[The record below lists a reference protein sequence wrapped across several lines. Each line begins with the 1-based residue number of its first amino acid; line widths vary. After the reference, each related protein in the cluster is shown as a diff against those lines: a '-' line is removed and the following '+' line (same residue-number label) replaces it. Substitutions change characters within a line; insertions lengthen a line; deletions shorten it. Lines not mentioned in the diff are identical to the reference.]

1 MSLTLYYHPLS
12 SFCMKALI
20 ALYESNVEF
29 TPHLVD
35 LGNPEAADA
44 FRKLWPPGTFPVLRD
59 ASRGDLVPESTIIIE
74 YLAQKFPDT
83 CHLLPADAEAARQAR
98 FWDRFYDLNV
108 HVPMQK
114 IVGDKLRPAD
124 SKDPFGVAQARK
136 TLATSYGM
144 IDAHMA
150 YLANETGAPWATG
163 GNYTMADCAASP
175 ALHYANLVAPLDAHS
190 NTAAYLARL
199 KQRPSFARVLKEA
212 EPYFAMFPG

>member
-12 SFCMKALI
+12 SFCMKALT
-20 ALYESNVEF
+20 ALYEGGVEF

-44 FRKLWPPGTFPVLRD
+44 FRKIWPPGTFPVLRD
-59 ASRGDLVPESTIIIE
+59 AVRENVIPESTIIIE
-74 YLAQKFPDT
+74 YLSQYFPEK
-83 CHLLPADAEAARQAR
+83 CGLLPADAEAARQTR

-114 IVGDKLRPAD
+114 IVTDKLRPAGGND
-124 SKDPFGVAQARK
+124 AFGVEQARK
-136 TLATSYGM
+136 SLRISYGI

-150 YLANETGAPWATG
+150 YLAKETSAPWATG
-163 GNYTMADCAASP
+163 DSYTMADCAASP
-175 ALHYANLVAPLDAHS
+175 ALYYANLVAPLDAHA
-190 NTAAYLARL
+190 NAAAYLTRL